1 MIGITGGIASGKSAV
16 SERLRHLGAV
26 VLDADRL
33 AREVVKPL
41 TPGWVMVKQA
51 FPEVIQEDLEID
63 RKRLGQIVF
72 AQTAKRQ
79 LLESIIHPQ
88 VLEELLRQA
97 KHEEQGGRTV
107 FAEVPLLYEVGWEQY
122 MEEVWVVYIPQE
134 LQLKRLI
141 SRARLS
147 EADALQRIA
156 SQMPLEEKKQRAKKV
171 IDNSGSLAETFRQVD
186 ALWQELS
193 SAFPS

>member
-1 MIGITGGIASGKSAV
+1 MPTAW
-16 SERLRHLGAV
+16 LRK
-26 VLDADRL
+26 
-33 AREVVKPL
+33 VVKPL

-51 FPEVIQEDLEID
+51 FEVIQEDLEID

-107 FAEVPLLYEVGWEQY
+107 FAEVPCS
-122 MEEVWVVYIPQE
+122 M
-134 LQLKRLI
+134 K
-141 SRARLS
+141 
-147 EADALQRIA
+147 
-156 SQMPLEEKKQRAKKV
+156 
-171 IDNSGSLAETFRQVD
+171 
-186 ALWQELS
+186 
-193 SAFPS
+193 

>member
-97 KHEEQGGRTV
+97 KHEEQG
-107 FAEVPLLYEVGWEQY
+107 
-122 MEEVWVVYIPQE
+122 
-134 LQLKRLI
+134 
-141 SRARLS
+141 
-147 EADALQRIA
+147 
-156 SQMPLEEKKQRAKKV
+156 
-171 IDNSGSLAETFRQVD
+171 
-186 ALWQELS
+186 
-193 SAFPS
+193 

>member
-1 MIGITGGIASGKSAV
+1 M
-16 SERLRHLGAV
+16 
-26 VLDADRL
+26 
-33 AREVVKPL
+33 
-41 TPGWVMVKQA
+41 
-51 FPEVIQEDLEID
+51 
-63 RKRLGQIVF
+63 
-72 AQTAKRQ
+72 
-79 LLESIIHPQ
+79 
-88 VLEELLRQA
+88 RQA

>member
-1 MIGITGGIASGKSAV
+1 
-16 SERLRHLGAV
+16 
-26 VLDADRL
+26 L